1 MSTATIARVA
11 ASPRALHDGDTGLPR
26 AIEDLLDAATEQGQL
41 TFGEVR
47 RALDEAGV
55 GPADAKRLLRLIS
68 ERGIQIGA
76 DAPGTTPAEATT
88 ATETIDED
96 DVVDSWD
103 HEVPTTDLVRVYL
116 TDIGRVALLNA
127 EQEVDLAKRIEAGL
141 FAQEKLRQIDAKE
154 IKKPTPRMR
163 KDLEAI
169 AADGVR
175 ARNHLLEANLRLVV
189 SLAKRYQGKGLTLL
203 DLIQEGN
210 IGLVRAV
217 EKFDYTKGYK
227 FSTYAT
233 WWIRQA
239 LQRAIADQ
247 GRTIRVP
254 VHMVEQINKALRV
267 KRDLAT
273 EYGREP
279 TFEEIGVVLEMTA
292 ERIEEILGYG
302 RETLSLETPVGD
314 DGTATFGEFIE
325 DMDAPIA
332 ADVVDFG
339 LLQDRLRSVLS
350 TLPER
355 SAVVMRMRFGLDDGR
370 SRTLD
375 EVGKEL
381 GLTRER
387 IRQIERDTLR
397 ELRRSDTAATLKA
410 WL

>member
-1 MSTATIARVA
+1 MSTATIARPDANSALPA
-11 ASPRALHDGDTGLPR
+11 AV
-26 AIEDLLDAATEQGQL
+26 EDLLDSAEGTLSFA
-41 TFGEVR
+41 EVR
-47 RALDEAGV
+47 TALDEAGV
-55 GPADAKRLLRLIS
+55 GPAEAKRVITAIRK
-68 ERGIQIGA
+68 RGITIGA
-76 DAPGTTPAEATT
+76 DAPSTTPVSTT
-88 ATETIDED
+88 TEM
-96 DVVDSWD
+96 VVEEEETDDSWD

-116 TDIGRVALLNA
+116 TDIGRVALLTA
-127 EQEVDLAKRIEAGL
+127 EQEVELAKRIEAGL
-141 FAQEKLRQIDAKE
+141 YAQEKIRQADAKE
-154 IKKPTPRMR
+154 IAKIPVKLRR
-163 KDLEAI
+163 DLQAI
-169 AADGVR
+169 AADGAR

-217 EKFDYTKGYK
+217 EKFDYTTGYK

-279 TFEEIGVVLEMTA
+279 TFGEIGVVLEMTA
-292 ERIEEILGYG
+292 ERVEEILGYG

-339 LLQDRLRSVLS
+339 LLQDRLRAVLS
-350 TLPER
+350 SLPER

>member
-1 MSTATIARVA
+1 MSTATIARPDANSTLPA
-11 ASPRALHDGDTGLPR
+11 AV
-26 AIEDLLDAATEQGQL
+26 EDLLDSAEGTLSFA
-41 TFGEVR
+41 EVR
-47 RALDEAGV
+47 TALDEAGV
-55 GPADAKRLLRLIS
+55 GPAEAKRVIS
-68 ERGIQIGA
+68 AIRKRGITIGA
-76 DAPGTTPAEATT
+76 DAPTASAVTTTTEAVVEEEE
-88 ATETIDED
+88 AD
-96 DVVDSWD
+96 DTWD

-116 TDIGRVALLNA
+116 TDIGRVALLTA
-127 EQEVDLAKRIEAGL
+127 EQEVELAKRIEAGL
-141 FAQEKLRQIDAKE
+141 YAQEKIRQADAKE
-154 IKKPTPRMR
+154 IAKIPVKLRR
-163 KDLEAI
+163 DLQAI
-169 AADGVR
+169 GADGAR

-279 TFEEIGVVLEMTA
+279 TFGEIGAVLEMTA
-292 ERIEEILGYG
+292 ERVEEILGYG

-339 LLQDRLRSVLS
+339 LLQDRLRMVLS
-350 TLPER
+350 SLPER